1 VLLPARRTE
10 PTGSIGRDRAYGAS
24 MRTLSLFFASAALA
38 GCAHATP
45 AAPAPTAAI
54 EPAIEHPGCFLL
66 HDLTSGKQ
74 REVGPESCAHALVPA
89 STFKIPHAL
98 IALQTGVV
106 SDPDAEVPW
115 DGTKMWNPA
124 WERPHSLA
132 TAIRDSV
139 VWLFQRTAVAIGR
152 ERMHEFLTT
161 MRYGNTAVTG
171 ELTTFWLDDGSLRIT
186 GDQQLDFLVRM
197 FRRELHIDRAHVDT
211 LERMMLT
218 DAALMRSRLPDDEPV
233 PATQATIH
241 AKTGTDQGV
250 SWWVGRV
257 KGPAG
262 DFVFVSR
269 VESDAPPSK
278 KSLAMSAGIKA
289 LQQAGAL

>member
-1 VLLPARRTE
+1 
-10 PTGSIGRDRAYGAS
+10 
-24 MRTLSLFFASAALA
+24 MRLLSLFLAYAGLA
-38 GCAHATP
+38 GCAHASAT
-45 AAPAPTAAI
+45 ATADTAAS
-54 EPAIEHPGCFLL
+54 PAIEHPGCFLL
-66 HDLTSGKQ
+66 HDLTSGAQ
-74 REVGPESCAHALVPA
+74 RRVHPESCAHATSPA

-115 DGTKMWNPA
+115 DGTRMWNPA

-132 TAIRDSV
+132 SAIRDSA
-139 VWLFQRTAVAIGR
+139 VWFFQRTAVAIGR
-152 ERMHEFLTT
+152 ERLQGSLTA
-161 MRYGNTAVTG
+161 MRYGNAEVAG

-186 GDQQLDFLVRM
+186 GDQQLEFLLRM
-197 FRRELHIDRAHVDT
+197 FRRELAIEPGHVET

-218 DAALMRSRLPDDEPV
+218 DAALMRSRLPEDEPV
-233 PATQATIH
+233 PVTAATIR
-241 AKTGTDQGV
+241 AKTGTGQGV

-257 KGPAG
+257 QGPRG

-269 VESDAPPSK
+269 VETDAPPSGT
-278 KSLAMSAGIKA
+278 SLAMSAGIKA